1 MVASY
6 KPKTLK
12 EALEILEFEDC
23 TVFAGGTDLMVKKK
37 QWAGLEPSFDKPV
50 MFISEIKELTALYR
64 DDKYIFIGAAC
75 TLSLLIDSEIIPSFY
90 KDVFVEMASPSI
102 RSTATLGGN
111 ICNASPA
118 ADSLPL
124 LYALDAILLIENSCR
139 KMEVPIDEFITGPGR
154 NILKTGELI
163 TAIKIPIKEF
173 TVAAYRKVG
182 ARKSTALSKL
192 SFVGLANIDHEGLHD
207 IRLSFGA
214 VAPTL
219 VRNRG
224 IEEEIVSM
232 YSSGFI
238 DMYEI
243 NKYYGVLIKPIDDQ
257 RSTAEYRKSVCLR
270 LLADFIKNIL

>member
-6 KPKTLK
+6 KPKTLQ

-118 ADSLPL
+118 ADSLLL

-173 TVAAYRKVG
+173 AFAAYRKVG

-192 SFVGLANIDHEGLHD
+192 SFVGLANIDHEGLQD
-207 IRLSFGA
+207 IRLAFGA
-214 VAPTL
+214 VAPAV

>member
-6 KPKTLK
+6 KPKTLQ

>member
-64 DDKYIFIGAAC
+64 DDKYISIGAAC

-173 TVAAYRKVG
+173 AFAAYRKVG

-192 SFVGLANIDHEGLHD
+192 SFVGLANIDHEGLQD
-207 IRLSFGA
+207 IRLAFGA
-214 VAPTL
+214 VAPAV

>member
-6 KPKTLK
+6 KPKTLQ

-173 TVAAYRKVG
+173 AFAAYRKVG

-192 SFVGLANIDHEGLHD
+192 SFVGLANIDHEGLQD
-207 IRLSFGA
+207 IRLAFGA
-214 VAPTL
+214 VAPAV